1 VESTVGR
8 GSTFWVEFP
17 VVEGPVQRVERLDQ
31 LRGAAAAR
39 SVDGVGPVV
48 LHIEDNLSNT
58 KLIER
63 VLAQRPGVSLI
74 PAMQGRLGLEFAR
87 QHRPALIL
95 LDLNLADMSGEDVL
109 RLLRDDPATSQIP
122 VVIVSADA
130 MPRQVQRLL
139 AQGAT
144 AYITKPIDVR
154 QLLEVV
160 DRALEAYAR
169 RTETVTAG
177 RPDDVQ
183 S

>member
-1 VESTVGR
+1 
-8 GSTFWVEFP
+8 
-17 VVEGPVQRVERLDQ
+17 
-31 LRGAAAAR
+31 
-39 SVDGVGPVV
+39 
-48 LHIEDNLSNT
+48 
-58 KLIER
+58 
-63 VLAQRPGVSLI
+63 
-74 PAMQGRLGLEFAR
+74 
-87 QHRPALIL
+87 
-95 LDLNLADMSGEDVL
+95 MSGEDVL